1 MSTSICRIAACLA
14 MAAALLAS
22 PCLAKLNVV
31 TTLPDYAY
39 VARRIGGERV
49 NVSSIVRGDQDAHFI
64 RPKPSFAKMV
74 READVVI
81 DTGLDLEMWLPSVID
96 TSGNQKV
103 RSGQPGYVSASYRI
117 RLLEK
122 PKQLSRSEGGIH
134 VYGNPHIT
142 TSPVLMKTIARN
154 IAAGLVKND
163 PDGRQYYLN
172 NLEKLLDQLDRAMFG
187 SRLVE
192 IAGGDTLCSLA
203 EQGKLV
209 SFLKSKQYKGK
220 PLIELLGGWAGDML
234 PLYGAQI
241 VTYHKSWVYFCRLFG
256 LDEVDTVEPKPGIPP
271 SAKHVAELV
280 KLMRERKIRLLL
292 AENYF
297 PRNEIMSVAEKVGA
311 EAVIVP
317 LYVGGADGVD
327 DYFNLVDYWVNSLVK
342 AARRAGVAKD

>member
-1 MSTSICRIAACLA
+1 MSKLVCYMTAGLALAA
-14 MAAALLAS
+14 MLLAA
-22 PCLAKLNVV
+22 PCHAKLNVV

-39 VARRIGGERV
+39 VARKIGGERV
-49 NVSSIVRGDQDAHFI
+49 SVSYIVRGDQDAHFI

-81 DTGLDLEMWLPSVID
+81 DTGLDLEMWLPAVID
-96 TSGNQKV
+96 TSGNRRV
-103 RSGQPGYVSASYRI
+103 RSGQPGYVSASYGI

-122 PKQLSRSEGGIH
+122 PRQLSRSEGGIH

-154 IAAGLVKND
+154 IAAGLIKND
-163 PDGRQYYLN
+163 PDGKQFYLG

-192 IAGGDTLCSLA
+192 IVGGDTLCSLA
-203 EQGKLV
+203 EQGKLIP
-209 SFLKSKQYKGK
+209 FLKSKQYKGR

-234 PLYGAQI
+234 PLYGTEI

-256 LDEVDTVEPKPGIPP
+256 LEEVDTVEPKPGIPP

-280 KLMRERKIRLLL
+280 KMMRERKIRILL

-297 PRNEIMSVAEKVGA
+297 PHNEIKSVAEKVGA

-327 DYFNLVDYWVNSLVK
+327 DYFKLVDHWVGSLVK
-342 AARRAGVAKD
+342 AARRAGVTKG